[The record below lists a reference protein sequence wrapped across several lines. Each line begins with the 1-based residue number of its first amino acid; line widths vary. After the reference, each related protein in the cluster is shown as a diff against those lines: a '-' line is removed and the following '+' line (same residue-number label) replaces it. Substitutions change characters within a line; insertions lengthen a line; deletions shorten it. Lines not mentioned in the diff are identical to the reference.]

1 MEPFTIHTG
10 IVATLNR
17 SNVDTDQIIP
27 KQFLKSIKR
36 TGYGPNAFFDWRY
49 TDDGDLNVDFELNQP
64 RFEGRSILVVRNN
77 FGCGSSREHAVW
89 ALFQDGYRVVIAPRK
104 EVNGERVPGFADIF
118 SSNAVKNGLLL
129 IELSGQE
136 VDRIFDLVAANEG
149 LQATVDLISQS
160 ITFHTPEPKV
170 FRFEIDQGSR
180 DRLIGALDDIAL
192 TLQHE
197 EDITRFESSHNSML
211 SYRSNP

>member
-1 MEPFTIHTG
+1 MEPFTKHTG
-10 IVATLNR
+10 IVAALNR

-49 TDDGDLNVDFELNQP
+49 TDDGELNADFELHQP

-89 ALFQDGYRVVIAPRK
+89 ALLQDGYRVVIAPWK
-104 EVNGERVPGFADIF
+104 EFNGQREPGFADIF
-118 SSNAVKNGLLL
+118 RNNAVKNGLLTV
-129 IELSGQE
+129 ELSSEE
-136 VDRIFDLVAANEG
+136 VDRIFDLVAATEG

-160 ITFHTPEPKV
+160 ITFHTPEPTLLG
-170 FRFEIDQGSR
+170 FEIDESSR

-197 EDITRFESSHNSML
+197 EDITRFEASHNPML
-211 SYRSNP
+211 SLRSNP

>member
-1 MEPFTIHTG
+1 MEPFTKHTG
-10 IVATLNR
+10 IVAALNR

-49 TDDGDLNVDFELNQP
+49 TDDGELNADFELHQP

-89 ALFQDGYRVVIAPRK
+89 ALLQDGYRVVIAPWK
-104 EVNGERVPGFADIF
+104 EFNGQRETGSADIF
-118 SSNAVKNGLLL
+118 SSNAVKNGLLTVD
-129 IELSGQE
+129 LSREE
-136 VDRIFDLVAANEG
+136 VDLIFDLVTAYEG

-160 ITFHTPEPKV
+160 ITFHTPEPT
-170 FRFEIDQGSR
+170 RLGFEIDESSR

-197 EDITRFESSHNSML
+197 EDITRFEASHNPML
-211 SYRSNP
+211 SLRSNP

>member
-1 MEPFTIHTG
+1 MESFTKHTG
-10 IVATLNR
+10 IVAALNR

-49 TDDGDLNVDFELNQP
+49 TDDGDLNVDFELHQP

-89 ALFQDGYRVVIAPRK
+89 ALFQDGYRVVIAPWK
-104 EVNGERVPGFADIF
+104 EFNGQREPGFADIF
-118 SSNAVKNGLLL
+118 RSNAVKNGLLTV
-129 IELSGQE
+129 ELSSEE
-136 VDRIFDLVAANEG
+136 VDQIFDLVTANEG

-160 ITFHTPEPKV
+160 ITFHTPEPKL
-170 FRFEIDQGSR
+170 FRFEIDESSR

-197 EDITRFESSHNSML
+197 EDITRFESKYDAML
-211 SYRSNP
+211 PVRSNP

>member
-1 MEPFTIHTG
+1 MEPFTTHTG
-10 IVATLNR
+10 IMAALNR
-17 SNVDTDQIIP
+17 SNVNTDQIIP

-89 ALFQDGYRVVIAPRK
+89 ALFQDSYRVVIAPRK

-160 ITFHTPEPKV
+160 ITFQTPEPKV
-170 FRFEIDQGSR
+170 FRFKIDQGSR

>member
-1 MEPFTIHTG
+1 MEPFTRHTG
-10 IVATLNR
+10 IVAALNR

-49 TDDGDLNVDFELNQP
+49 TDDGDLNVDFELHQP

-89 ALFQDGYRVVIAPRK
+89 ALFQDGYRVVIAPWK
-104 EVNGERVPGFADIF
+104 EFNGQREPGFADIF
-118 SSNAVKNGLLL
+118 RSNAVKNGLLTV
-129 IELSGQE
+129 ELSSEE
-136 VDRIFDLVAANEG
+136 VDQIFDLVTANEG

-160 ITFHTPEPKV
+160 ITFHTPEPKL
-170 FRFEIDQGSR
+170 FRFEIDESSR

-197 EDITRFESSHNSML
+197 EDITRFESKYDAML
-211 SYRSNP
+211 PVRSNP

>member
-1 MEPFTIHTG
+1 MEPFTTHTG

-49 TDDGDLNVDFELNQP
+49 TDDGEPNLDFELNRP

-77 FGCGSSREHAVW
+77 FGCGSSREHAAW
-89 ALFQDGYRVVIAPRK
+89 ALFQDGYRVVIAPWK
-104 EVNGERVPGFADIF
+104 EFNGQRVPGFADIF
-118 SSNAVKNGLLL
+118 RSNAVKNGLLTV
-129 IELSGQE
+129 ELSSEE
-136 VDRIFDLVAANEG
+136 VDRIFDLVTANEG
-149 LQATVDLISQS
+149 LQATVDLISQR
-160 ITFHTPEPKV
+160 ITLHTPEPTV
-170 FRFEIDQGSR
+170 FRFEIDESSR

-197 EDITRFESSHNSML
+197 EDITRFESNHNSML
-211 SYRSNP
+211 WCRSNL

>member
-1 MEPFTIHTG
+1 MESFTKHTG
-10 IVATLNR
+10 IVAALNR

-49 TDDGDLNVDFELNQP
+49 TDDGDLNVDFELHQP

-89 ALFQDGYRVVIAPRK
+89 ALFQDGYRVVIAPWK
-104 EVNGERVPGFADIF
+104 EFNGQREPGFADIF
-118 SSNAVKNGLLL
+118 RSNAVKNGLLTV
-129 IELSGQE
+129 ELSSEE
-136 VDRIFDLVAANEG
+136 VDQIFDLVTANEG

-160 ITFHTPEPKV
+160 ITFHTPEPKL
-170 FRFEIDQGSR
+170 FRFEIDESSR

>member
-1 MEPFTIHTG
+1 MEPFTTHTG
-10 IVATLNR
+10 IVSKLNR

-49 TDDGDLNVDFELNQP
+49 TDNGDPNVDFELNQP
-64 RFEGRSILVVRNN
+64 RFKGRSILVVRNN

-89 ALFQDGYRVVIAPRK
+89 ALFQDGYRVVIAPWK
-104 EVNGERVPGFADIF
+104 EINGERVPGFADIF
-118 SSNAVKNGLLL
+118 RSNAVKNGLLTV
-129 IELSGQE
+129 ELSSEE

-149 LQATVDLISQS
+149 LQATADLTSQK
-160 ITFHTPEPKV
+160 ITFHTSEPTV
-170 FRFEIDQGSR
+170 FSFEIEAGSR
-180 DRLIGALDDIAL
+180 KRLIGGLDDISL

-197 EDITRFESSHNSML
+197 ENITRFESNHTTML
-211 SYRSNP
+211 PGGRMA

>member
-89 ALFQDGYRVVIAPRK
+89 ALCQDAYRVVIANWK
-104 EVNGERVPGFADIF
+104 NVNGERVPGFADIF

-129 IELSGQE
+129 IELSDQE
-136 VDRIFDLVAANEG
+136 VDRIFDLVTANKG

-160 ITFHTPEPKV
+160 ITFHTSEPKV
-170 FRFEIDQGSR
+170 FRFEIDGNSKE
-180 DRLIGALDDIAL
+180 RLVGALDDIAL

-197 EDITRFESSHNSML
+197 EDITRFEACHNPMSSL
-211 SYRSNP
+211 ESNP

>member
-89 ALFQDGYRVVIAPRK
+89 ALCQDAYRVVIANWK
-104 EVNGERVPGFADIF
+104 NVNGERVPGFADIF
-118 SSNAVKNGLLL
+118 IVLAKVDGAGLTGFVL
-129 IELSGQE
+129 ERDTPGLSVGPE
-136 VDRIFDLVAANEG
+136 EHKMG
-149 LQATVDLISQS
+149 LRGTS
-160 ITFHTPEPKV
+160 TT
-170 FRFEIDQGSR
+170 
-180 DRLIGALDDIAL
+180 
-192 TLQHE
+192 T
-197 EDITRFESSHNSML
+197 
-211 SYRSNP
+211 